1 MLRTNRDKLP
11 IVGLQG
17 QVWPSK
23 TKNTGRMTG
32 DGEVLWVQ
40 GTGGITYNAQIGDIC
55 TGWVADHLEPGV
67 TTRHPDEDFNWGY
80 TVFSC
85 IGNEAT
91 VSMGDAKGG
100 KGFVTGKHGGVE
112 HTILYFPPEVLEKLT
127 LYDKIDVK
135 AAGQGMKLL
144 DYPEILLRSMSPA
157 LLDKMNIVEDAGR
170 LRVGVAK
177 IVPACLM
184 GSGIGSFTSVSGDFD
199 ITLHDEALTAEYGL
213 ETLRFGDIVAIKDSD
228 TRYGRTYR
236 GGAVSIGVIVH
247 GDSNLNGHGPGV
259 TSLMACKTA
268 LIEPFI
274 DSGANL
280 ANYFLPYASKPLG

>member
-23 TKNTGRMTG
+23 TKITGRMTG

-67 TTRHPDEDFNWGY
+67 TTRHPDEDQNLGY
-80 TVFSC
+80 TIFSC
-85 IGNEAT
+85 IGNEAL
-91 VSMGDAKGG
+91 VSTGDAKGG
-100 KGFVTGKHGGVE
+100 KGIVTGKHGGVL
-112 HTILYFPPEVLEKLT
+112 HTLVYFPPAVLDKLT

-135 AAGQGMKLL
+135 ASGQGLTLL
-144 DYPEILLRSMSPA
+144 DYPDIALRNMSPA
-157 LLDKMNIVEDAGR
+157 LLDRMNITEANGK
-170 LRVGVAK
+170 LRIGVAK

-184 GSGIGSFTSVSGDFD
+184 GSGVGSFTSASGDFD
-199 ITLHDEALTAEYGL
+199 ITLHDESLVAEYGL
-213 ETLRFGDIVAIKDSD
+213 DTLRFGDIVAIKDSD
-228 TRYGRTYR
+228 TRFGRTYR
-236 GGAVSIGVIVH
+236 GGAITIGVVVH

-259 TSLMACKTA
+259 TTLMSCKTP
-268 LIEPFI
+268 LIEAFP
-274 DSGANL
+274 DERANL
-280 ANYFLPYASKPLG
+280 AFYFVEKTGT